1 MKNLPVF
8 FVAFIL
14 AFSSCTSA
22 DVHIVP
28 GEKAALDK
36 SITLEYFNIAESYKG
51 LEKYD
56 KAVEYYERAMV
67 NKSLKDSC
75 FYEIAICNVYL
86 KNWNDAVISFR
97 KLLKRDRENSTLK
110 LSLAYIEA
118 VRGNLK
124 QAEKMYEQ
132 IIEEFPDELDPKK
145 NYINVLV
152 ADKKYDKA
160 EEYLKILEE
169 KYPDDESI
177 ESFRQKIKDYKE
189 EVKQKEKEELEKRR
203 EKAKEKEKA
212 DKDSEKSGES
222 HEEDEDDTEDDLFGL
237 DSDGEKKTDS
247 EKSDE
252 EKERDSFFKDLLNP
266 VK

>member
-1 MKNLPVF
+1 MKNLLVLFAAAILVF
-8 FVAFIL
+8 
-14 AFSSCTSA
+14 SGCTSA

-67 NKSLKDSC
+67 NRNLRDSC

-97 KLLKRDRENSTLK
+97 KLLKRDRDNSTLK

-124 QAEKMYEQ
+124 KAEKMYEQ

-160 EEYLKILEE
+160 EEHLKALEE

-177 ESFRQKIKDYKE
+177 EAFRQKIEDYKE

-212 DKDSEKSGES
+212 EKQQDNS
-222 HEEDEDDTEDDLFGL
+222 DEDQDEENDDDEDLFGL
-237 DSDGEKKTDS
+237 ESDGEKKKDE
-247 EKSDE
+247 EKSDA
-252 EKERDSFFKDLLNP
+252 EKERDSIFDDLLKP
-266 VK
+266 IK

>member
-1 MKNLPVF
+1 MKILLVLFAAAILVF
-8 FVAFIL
+8 
-14 AFSSCTSA
+14 SGCTSA

-36 SITLEYFNIAESYKG
+36 SVTLEYFNIAESYKG

-67 NKSLKDSC
+67 NRSLRDSC

-97 KLLKRDRENSTLK
+97 KLLKRDRDNSTLK

-124 QAEKMYEQ
+124 KAEKMYEQ

-160 EEYLKILEE
+160 EEHLKALEE

-177 ESFRQKIKDYKE
+177 EAFRQKIEDYKE
-189 EVKQKEKEELEKRR
+189 DVKQKEKEELKNKNGTSSE
-203 EKAKEKEKA
+203 
-212 DKDSEKSGES
+212 DS
-222 HEEDEDDTEDDLFGL
+222 EEDENSEDEDDLFGL
-237 DSDGEKKTDS
+237 ESD
-247 EKSDE
+247 DE
-252 EKERDSFFKDLLNP
+252 EAEEDEDSTSDRDSIFEDLIKP
-266 VK
+266 IK

>member
-1 MKNLPVF
+1 MKNLLVLFAAAILVF
-8 FVAFIL
+8 
-14 AFSSCTSA
+14 SGCTSA

-67 NKSLKDSC
+67 NRSLRDSC

-97 KLLKRDRENSTLK
+97 KLLKRDRDNSTLK

-124 QAEKMYEQ
+124 KAEKMYEQ

-160 EEYLKILEE
+160 EEHLKALEE

-177 ESFRQKIKDYKE
+177 EAFRQKIEDYKE
-189 EVKQKEKEELEKRR
+189 EVKQKEKEELKN
-203 EKAKEKEKA
+203 KNGT
-212 DKDSEKSGES
+212 SGEDS
-222 HEEDEDDTEDDLFGL
+222 EEDENSEDEDDLFGL
-237 DSDGEKKTDS
+237 ESD
-247 EKSDE
+247 DE
-252 EKERDSFFKDLLNP
+252 EAEEDEDSTSDRDSIFEDLIKP
-266 VK
+266 IK